1 MCFCVLSFFVVSCSV
16 VWYRV
21 LLCCNAVNPQHYTV
35 SDRLVSDLLYR
46 TGVITLTCE
55 TEVPGEKP
63 DAVPLCPR
71 QISQFTG
78 FEPDPLA

>member
-1 MCFCVLSFFVVSCSV
+1 
-16 VWYRV
+16 
-21 LLCCNAVNPQHYTV
+21 
-35 SDRLVSDLLYR
+35 VSDLLYR

-78 FEPDPLA
+78 FEPDPLAWQFDDSSWSMAQSAVLNMAGLFDRSFVS